1 MSASNSALTISIVH
15 LYGDMNMAT
24 TATKSAK
31 TKTSTSP
38 IANAMLTN
46 SFASLKDSAFQQ
58 AGAHDTL
65 ESVARYA
72 IANIAD
78 FPKEVSS
85 EAKDELYEGYR
96 MRFDQLY
103 PKKTYAVVNDHY
115 VLATQ
120 EHMEAK
126 NVEKIEI
133 GVAYAYSY
141 TSQEFGKLAN
151 TRPALHALVKEVR
164 EKCSTYCSNRLAD
177 LKRCAHRLLNEG
189 KERTRTANKNFAEF
203 VEEWFKDTAPTRL
216 KGAKNRGDATALD
229 KKFNEAK
236 VAFMVKWNA

>member
-1 MSASNSALTISIVH
+1 
-15 LYGDMNMAT
+15 MAT
-24 TATKSAK
+24 KKPQSAK
-31 TKTSTSP
+31 TETSTSP
-38 IANAMLTN
+38 VATAMLTN
-46 SFASLKDSAFQQ
+46 SFASLKDSAYQQ

-78 FPKEVSS
+78 FPKEISS

-96 MRFDQLY
+96 MRFDQLC
-103 PKKTYAVVNDHY
+103 PKKTYAVINDHY
-115 VLATQ
+115 VLATE
-120 EHMEAK
+120 EHMKTK

-151 TRPALHALVKEVR
+151 TRPALHTLIKEVR
-164 EKCSTYCSNRLAD
+164 EKCSTYCSNRLGD
-177 LKRCAHRLLNEG
+177 LKRCANRLLNEG
-189 KERTRTANKNFAEF
+189 KERTRTANKNFEEF
-203 VEEWFKDTAPTRL
+203 VAEWFKEIAPTRL
-216 KGAKNRGDATALD
+216 KGAKNRGDSTANE

>member
-24 TATKSAK
+24 KKPQSAK
-31 TKTSTSP
+31 TETSTSP
-38 IANAMLTN
+38 VATAMLTN
-46 SFASLKDSAFQQ
+46 SFASLKDSAYQQ

-96 MRFDQLY
+96 MRFDQLC

-115 VLATQ
+115 VLATE
-120 EHMEAK
+120 EHMKAK

-141 TSQEFGKLAN
+141 TSQEFGKLAQ
-151 TRPALHALVKEVR
+151 TRPALHALVKMIR
-164 EKCSTYCSNRLAD
+164 EKCSTYCSNRMSD
-177 LKRCAHRLLNEG
+177 LKRRANTILNEG
-189 KERTRTANKNFAEF
+189 KERTRTANKNFSEF
-203 VEEWFKDTAPTRL
+203 VEEWFKETAPTRL
-216 KGAKNRGDATALD
+216 KGAKARSDATANE
-229 KKFNEAK
+229 KRFNDAK